1 MKKIMI
7 LALFSLASISLNAQE
22 LVGNMKVFIV
32 DTVDGQEL
40 KEEAKTV
47 ENGDV
52 IEYVITYENKSEEVF
67 ENVGIKGRI
76 PEGTTLI
83 KGSETPE
90 EELFY
95 TIDNGQTWS
104 EKPMIRTLEDGN
116 IVQIEAPIADYTDIK
131 WNVVAFPANETKIF
145 VYRVKINENE

>member
-1 MKKIMI
+1 MRKLMV
-7 LALFSLASISLNAQE
+7 LALFSLATISINAQE
-22 LVGNMKVFIV
+22 LVGNMKVFV
-32 DTVDGQEL
+32 VETVNGQEV
-40 KEEAKTV
+40 KEEAKSV

-52 IEYVITYENKSEEVF
+52 IEYVITYENKSAEIF
-67 ENVGIKGRI
+67 ENVGIKGKI
-76 PEGTTLI
+76 PEGTTLV

-104 EKPMIRTLEDGN
+104 ETPMIRTLEDGN
-116 IVQIEAPIADYTDIK
+116 IVQVEASITDYTDLK

-145 VYRVKINENE
+145 IYRVKINENE